1 MNSKI
6 VITRSRNSSSRRS
19 ASKIDR
25 RKIEDIDL
33 GSTIGDIYRKSRSKS
48 VSTRRNNIKNIRTSS
63 HNKSTSNIKRKYKN
77 YYNNSVP
84 AKPINT
90 SIKNIT
96 IKNKSI
102 TPEKKSTYNIASPE
116 KPMPNSKKSTPVKR
130 SPIVRKS
137 TPVKRSPIVRK
148 STPVKR
154 SVPERKPTPVKRS
167 PIVRKSTPVKRSVP
181 ERKTTPVK
189 SCIDKKPVNNYKKVE
204 VKTNLNSFEI
214 TDNLVNLNIYNQP
227 SYNDANFT
235 QFKESAD
242 LYLMKVISGGLD
254 IKKYAE

>member
-19 ASKIDR
+19 ASKLDR
-25 RKIEDIDL
+25 RKLDDIDL

-48 VSTRRNNIKNIRTSS
+48 VSTRRNNIKNIRTSV
-63 HNKSTSNIKRKYKN
+63 HNKSTSNIKRKNKK

-84 AKPINT
+84 MKPIN
-90 SIKNIT
+90 SDIKNVA

-102 TPEKKSTYNIASPE
+102 TPEKKSTSNIASPE
-116 KPMPNSKKSTPVKR
+116 KHMSESKKTTVKRSPPVRKTTPVKR
-130 SPIVRKS
+130 SPPVRKLTPVKRSPPIRKS
-137 TPVKRSPIVRK
+137 TPVKRS
-148 STPVKR
+148 SPV
-154 SVPERKPTPVKRS
+154 
-167 PIVRKSTPVKRSVP
+167 
-181 ERKTTPVK
+181 RKTTPVK
-189 SCIDKKPVNNYKKVE
+189 QSIDKKPVNNYKEVE

-214 TDNLVNLNIYNQP
+214 TENLVNLNIYNQP

-235 QFKESAD
+235 QFKDTAD

-254 IKKYAE
+254 IKKYTE